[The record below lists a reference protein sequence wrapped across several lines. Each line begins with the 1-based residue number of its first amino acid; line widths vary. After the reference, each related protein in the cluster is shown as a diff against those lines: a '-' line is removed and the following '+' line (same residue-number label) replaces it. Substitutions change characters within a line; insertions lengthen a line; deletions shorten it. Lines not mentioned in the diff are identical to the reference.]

1 MSMIWI
7 SLNRWLFAAE
17 MFDFLPHLS
26 TSFYLV
32 CFGTLFPF
40 FLLRLAMFTSA
51 LAVNVL
57 GRRKFASLWRFKKN
71 MSECP
76 YWRRFRCH
84 LSHRQ
89 GLVYFWS
96 DGVFAIGNGFL
107 GTAFWARL
115 FINRMD

>member
-40 FLLRLAMFTSA
+40 FLTPSGDVCFCVSSQRLGKEEICIT
-51 LAVNVL
+51 LAFQEEHVRVPIL
-57 GRRKFASLWRFKKN
+57 A
-71 MSECP
+71 
-76 YWRRFRCH
+76 
-84 LSHRQ
+84 
-89 GLVYFWS
+89 
-96 DGVFAIGNGFL
+96 
-107 GTAFWARL
+107 AF
-115 FINRMD
+115 